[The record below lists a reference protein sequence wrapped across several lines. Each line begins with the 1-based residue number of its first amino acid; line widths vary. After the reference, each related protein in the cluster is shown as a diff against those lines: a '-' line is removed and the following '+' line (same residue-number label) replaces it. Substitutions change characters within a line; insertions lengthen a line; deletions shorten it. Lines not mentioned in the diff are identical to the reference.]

1 LFYVLLGYYL
11 CQKLIT
17 NYLIVVKDNNIL
29 IQNLSQTKDNKK
41 ILDNINLT
49 IPFNSVICLVGPSGC
64 GKTSLLRV
72 IAGLDKFK
80 LGKIFFDNKLVSSP
94 QFSIPTE
101 NRNVGLV
108 FQESNLFPHL
118 NIFKNVSFGSKK
130 ENFKDI
136 QKETFEILKKIGL
149 PHFSNIFPH
158 QLSGGQK
165 QLVAVAR
172 SLIRKPRLLM
182 MDEPFANLDQRL
194 KNKIRD
200 IVLHLLQK
208 TRTTALI
215 VTHDPDDAMFM
226 GDFIAVMNKGK
237 ILQFDT
243 PVNIYNKPNSSFVAR
258 FFGETLFLKSKI
270 NNNNVDT
277 LFGPIKIKDS
287 NLINSKEIEI
297 IFRSEAFTIT
307 KNNSKKNS
315 KKIKSKIIALKY
327 IGENSYL
334 HLDILSKHVQKH
346 IHIKVPGKF
355 IPPKN
360 KICYINIGKK
370 NFFIFK
376 YK

>member
-1 LFYVLLGYYL
+1 M
-11 CQKLIT
+11 
-17 NYLIVVKDNNIL
+17 VKDNNIL
-29 IQNLSQTKDNKK
+29 IQNLSQIKDNKK
-41 ILDNINLT
+41 ILDNINLS
-49 IPFNSVICLVGPSGC
+49 IPINKVICLVGPSGC

-72 IAGLDKFK
+72 IAGLDKFN
-80 LGKIFFDNKLVSSP
+80 LGKIFFDNKLISKP
-94 QFSIPTE
+94 QFSVPTE
-101 NRNVGLV
+101 NRKIGLV

-130 ENFKDI
+130 KKFKDI

-149 PHFSNIFPH
+149 PHFSNIYPH

-172 SLIRKPRLLM
+172 SLITKPKLLM

-200 IVLHLLQK
+200 IILHLLQK
-208 TRTTALI
+208 THTTALI

-258 FFGETLFLKSKI
+258 FFGETLSLRSKV
-270 NNNNVDT
+270 NNRQAKT
-277 LFGPIKIKDS
+277 IFGPIKITGS
-287 NLINSKEIEI
+287 NSINAKEIEI

-307 KNNSKKNS
+307 KNNSKKNLR
-315 KKIKSKIIALKY
+315 KIKTKIIAVKY
-327 IGENSYL
+327 ISENSYL
-334 HLDILSKHVQKH
+334 HLDILTSSIQKH
-346 IHIKVPGKF
+346 IHIKIPGKF

-360 KICYINIGKK
+360 KTCYINIGKK